1 MRLLPFVL
9 RAATWLATLL
19 AVLVIAAFA
28 YEHIGAGRDARVL
41 TQVGRSVDIGGRA
54 LNVHCQGDGRPTV
67 MLVSGRTAP
76 GYSWTPSA
84 RGIAAF
90 TRVCWYDRA
99 DIGWSD
105 AGPDPAWGDQAIT
118 DLHALVTHA
127 GLAQPLVLVGHSFG
141 GYVIRLYHQAYR
153 GEVAGM
159 VLVDA
164 AHEDAGTIAGMPHR
178 ERPKVPRWLIRGLSH
193 VMGNLGMMRAMA
205 SGASAPPPQWTSD
218 EWDILARLRRQRNML
233 LADAKVG
240 PEEATA
246 DLVRSTGGLEDMP
259 MVVLTQGRPIRDANS
274 VEAGVRRGWI
284 DLQRELAA
292 RSRRGRHVLVPNA
305 GHGIPVEAPEA
316 VIAAVKEVVDSVR
329 VP

>member
-1 MRLLPFVL
+1 MRALALLL
-9 RAATWLATLL
+9 RVVKWLAALL
-19 AVLVIAAFA
+19 GVLMFAAFA
-28 YEHIGAGRDARVL
+28 YEHVHAWRDARVL
-41 TQVGRSVDIGGRA
+41 VQVGHSVGIGGRS
-54 LNVHCQGDGRPTV
+54 LNIHCLGDGRPTV
-67 MLVSGRTAP
+67 MLVAGRTAP

-164 AHEDAGTIAGMPHR
+164 AHEDAGTIAGMPH
-178 ERPKVPRWLIRGLSH
+178 
-193 VMGNLGMMRAMA
+193 
-205 SGASAPPPQWTSD
+205 
-218 EWDILARLRRQRNML
+218 
-233 LADAKVG
+233 
-240 PEEATA
+240 
-246 DLVRSTGGLEDMP
+246 
-259 MVVLTQGRPIRDANS
+259 
-274 VEAGVRRGWI
+274 
-284 DLQRELAA
+284 
-292 RSRRGRHVLVPNA
+292 
-305 GHGIPVEAPEA
+305 
-316 VIAAVKEVVDSVR
+316 
-329 VP
+329 

>member
-1 MRLLPFVL
+1 MRLLPFL
-9 RAATWLATLL
+9 RRAATWLATLL
-19 AVLVIAAFA
+19 AALVVAAFA
-28 YEHIGAGRDARVL
+28 YEHIAAWRDGRVL

-54 LNVHCQGDGRPTV
+54 LNIHCQGDGRPTV

-76 GYSWTPSA
+76 GYTWTPSA
-84 RGIAAF
+84 RGIATF

-105 AGPDPAWGDQAIT
+105 AGPDPAWGDQAVE
-118 DLHALVTHA
+118 DLHALATNA
-127 GLAQPLVLVGHSFG
+127 GLERPLVLVGHSFG
-141 GYVIRLYHQAYR
+141 GYIMRLYHHEYH

-193 VMGNLGMMRAMA
+193 VMGNLGMMRLMA
-205 SGASAPPPQWTSD
+205 SGAGAPPPHWSAQ
-218 EWDILARLRRQRNML
+218 EWDILARLRRQRNMAM
-233 LADAKVG
+233 ADAKVG
-240 PEEATA
+240 PEVATA
-246 DLVRSTGGLEDMP
+246 DLMRSTGGLEDLP
-259 MVVLTQGRPIRDANS
+259 IVVLTQGRAIADPNS

-284 DLQRELAA
+284 DLQRGLAA
-292 RSRRGRHVLVPNA
+292 RSRRGRHVIVPNA
-305 GHGIPVEAPEA
+305 GHGIPVEAPDA
-316 VIAAVKEVVDSVR
+316 VVAAVRDVVDAVR